1 MNPILQPFAKYQQFR
16 DPVGLVSRMLRSRES
31 GATFALTRAA
41 LEVLAAPIDLA
52 LQPFERRLI
61 SAARGN
67 PLPIVQI
74 VGPPRSGTT
83 MAYQV
88 LSHGLP
94 YAYFDNL
101 NSLFPRSAITAG
113 RLFGVSKRR
122 PDPQARSYYGNT
134 SGLRGTNDGF
144 HVWDR
149 WLGEDRS
156 RVVDPLP
163 DPVQEDMLRF
173 FRAWFAH
180 FPRPLLTKHNQNLL
194 CMETLARALPSTI
207 FVVVVRDPVYTAQS
221 LLIARERI
229 QGDRRIPWGLGARN
243 DQPPGTVSDPVLD
256 VANQVRTIFASLREQ
271 IRTAPSDRVLCVRY
285 ADFCAA
291 PQRWADE
298 VHRLVEQQWQPSEPL
313 QRPTLDAICLDNED
327 RVRISVGEFER
338 MEALLA
344 DERDE
349 FASGRLF
356 DT

>member
-1 MNPILQPFAKYQQFR
+1 MHQSFAKYQQFK
-16 DPVGLVSRMLRSRES
+16 DPVGLVSRMIRSRDS

-41 LEVLAAPIDLA
+41 LELLVTPIDLA
-52 LQPFERRLI
+52 LQPFERRLV
-61 SAARGN
+61 AAAQGS
-67 PLPIVQI
+67 PLPIVQV

-88 LSHGLP
+88 LGHSLP

-122 PDPQARSYYGNT
+122 PGPQTRSYYGNT
-134 SGLRGTNDGF
+134 AGLRGANDAF

-163 DPVQEDMLRF
+163 TSVQEDMQRF

-194 CMETLARALPSTI
+194 CMETLAKALPSTI
-207 FVVVVRDPVYTAQS
+207 FVVVARDPVYTAQS

-229 QGDRRIPWGLGARN
+229 QGDRRIPWGLGATASRAP
-243 DQPPGTVSDPVLD
+243 DVISDPVLD
-256 VANQVRTIFASLREQ
+256 VAIQVRTIFSSLREQ
-271 IRTAPSDRVLCVRY
+271 VRTTSAERILCVRY
-285 ADFCAA
+285 ADFCKA
-291 PQRWADE
+291 PGRWADE
-298 VHRLVEQQWQPSEPL
+298 VHRLVGRQWPEAARL
-313 QRPTLDAICLDNED
+313 QRHAIEATELDNEN
-327 RVRISVGEFER
+327 RVRIPADEFQRLER
-338 MEALLA
+338 LLA

-349 FASGRLF
+349 FESGRLF
-356 DT
+356 WD